1 MIRTASVCDSGKA
14 FKRAIK
20 ERTIE
25 KLEIERRYWELKE
38 IPWSIVTEQNIFLQ
52 LPEKILNG

>member
-14 FKRAIK
+14 LKRAIK

-25 KLEIERRYWELKE
+25 KLEIERRYWEVKE
-38 IPWSIVTEQNIFLQ
+38 IPWSIVTEQNI
-52 LPEKILNG
+52 P